1 MSEMCV
7 CVSVCVGVYVQMIY
21 LFILKQLCILETK
34 GCAMYRRALQL
45 LEVSVVTQCVIDG
58 FYHATLC

>member
-1 MSEMCV
+1 
-7 CVSVCVGVYVQMIY
+7 VQMIY